1 MGSIKKQQKRVS
13 GLKKYN
19 RIVSTLVKDY
29 KKRGKTY
36 DLKEVRQLASS
47 LYPNFRETPLGGI
60 RKKDILSSTPKS
72 LLSSQR
78 GYKKPSKEEP
88 AYTLPPE
95 FTDPNERYYY
105 DLADLIGS
113 MEAEIPN
120 DVFFISELAGS
131 EGVVIQ
137 GGTKLEP
144 DADTFYVQNFQNLVA
159 YLDKQRSSGQF
170 KDESG
175 GDFRIVCTPAKFDK
189 KEKRWISRII
199 MVDAEGNELGSDG
212 FDPDASIV
220 MDGFNPNE
228 KYASEQAPVKPKS
241 SKKPAPS
248 GEMSTEEIRVRSK
261 EAENVEFN
269 QDMEAIKLGI
279 FGSGTPAQ
287 QKKAFLD
294 KWTKRGRFNA

>member
-1 MGSIKKQQKRVS
+1 MGSIKKLQKRVS

-29 KKRGKTY
+29 KKKGETY

-47 LYPNFRETPLGGI
+47 LYPNFRETPLKGI
-60 RKKDILSSTPKS
+60 RKRDILSATPRS

-78 GYKKPSKEEP
+78 GFQKPSKEAP
-88 AYTLPPE
+88 AYKLPPE
-95 FTDPNERYYY
+95 FTDPNERFYY

-131 EGVVIQ
+131 EGVIIQ

-144 DADTFYVQNFQNLVA
+144 DIETFYVQNFQNLVA
-159 YLDKQRSSGQF
+159 YLDKQRQSGQF

-189 KEKRWISRII
+189 KNNRWISRIV
-199 MVDAEGNELGSDG
+199 MVDAEGNEIGSDG

-228 KYASEQAPVKPKS
+228 KYASEQAPVKPKGT
-241 SKKPAPS
+241 KKPVPS
-248 GEMSTEEIRVRSK
+248 GALSPEEIRVRSK

-269 QDMEAIKLGI
+269 QDMEAIKFGI
-279 FGSGTPAQ
+279 FGAGSPAE

-294 KWTKRGRFNA
+294 KWTKRGRFKA